1 MDGEETQDE
10 RHAREL
16 SELLNELRVVLPG
29 VQVLFAFI
37 LTVPFSRG
45 YPKITHFEKIAFF
58 VSLLATAISSA
69 FLIATPSY
77 HRLRFRADQKEHI
90 IVYGNRLAVA
100 GFSALAVAMVSAILT
115 VTTYV
120 FGRTIGILTA
130 GGFATVVLACWYGIA
145 AATKVAD
152 VRRDRRAR

>member
-1 MDGEETQDE
+1 MSEETQQQ
-10 RHAREL
+10 RLNREL
-16 SELLNELRVVLPG
+16 IELLNELRVVLPG

-45 YPKITHFEKIAFF
+45 YATVTHFEKIVFF

-69 FLIATPSY
+69 LLIATPSY

-90 IVYGNRLAVA
+90 IVYGSRLLVA
-100 GFSALAVAMVSAILT
+100 GFSALAVAMASALLMVATYLFGKT
-115 VTTYV
+115 VGIATAAGFVAVVIV
-120 FGRTIGILTA
+120 F
-130 GGFATVVLACWYGIA
+130 WYGIA

-152 VRRDRRAR
+152 VSRARRAR